1 MKKYPVL
8 RLASLVLA
16 AAIFLTACG
25 GGGGTSS
32 ASPESAAPSS
42 SLPEDTRVE
51 PTGEPQYGGTLRVT
65 INSDPGSLDVML
77 ETSEDTQVP
86 ASHIFETLLSQDLK
100 GNAHTGVCSYEQSE
114 DGMVITLTLRDGLT
128 FHNGDPVTIDDIHA
142 TIDRWLENVTFAQ
155 NAVGSKV
162 ESIEYPDDKTVVFTF
177 AEPAPLALQALSSY
191 DRGPY
196 VMPKSILEEAGS
208 DYITE
213 EMGYIGTGPYQFVEW
228 QSDRHIKLARFDG
241 YVPTDND
248 ADGMAA
254 PKMAY
259 ADEIMIIPVKDK
271 MTRITGVQTGSYDV
285 GIGVPSNMYPTLA
298 SDPSLAVT
306 MTDLG
311 INPGMVFNYIEGPTT
326 DPKLRQ
332 AILAC
337 LDMDSLMMAAEGD
350 PNFYYLSPCFMP
362 KASAFYNEAG
372 LEKYEQY
379 DVEAAKALLAE
390 SSYDGETLIYVTT
403 KDYDY
408 FYKTALLAAD
418 MMRQIGIQVE
428 LTVVDNPTLEQMR
441 SDPSQYNIFSC
452 GLTAKTDPTL
462 IAFLASDDWAGG
474 YASEGKTELINALLS
489 TPGQEERLAL
499 WEELSELLYEEVP
512 VITFGERRN
521 AVVTQSNVH
530 GLFEGTKKYYWNTW
544 LS

>member
-1 MKKYPVL
+1 MKKYRVL
-8 RLASLVLA
+8 RLASLLLAMVVL
-16 AAIFLTACG
+16 FTACG
-25 GGGGTSS
+25 GTT
-32 ASPESAAPSS
+32 ASQSPAPSES
-42 SLPEDTRVE
+42 SPTVLEDTRIE

-65 INSDPGSLDVML
+65 TSSDPGSLDIML
-77 ETSEDTQVP
+77 DTSEDTQIP
-86 ASHIFETLLSQDLK
+86 ASHIFETLLSVDLA
-100 GNAHTGVCSYEQSE
+100 GNAHTGVCSYEESE
-114 DGMVITLTLRDGLT
+114 DGMVLTLTLRDGLT
-128 FHNGDPVTIDDIHA
+128 FHNGDPVTIDDIKA
-142 TIDRWLENVTFAQ
+142 TIDRWLANVAFAQ

-177 AEPAPLALQALSSY
+177 KEPAPLALQALSSY

-196 VMPKSILEEAGS
+196 VMPKFILEEAG
-208 DYITE
+208 DGYITE
-213 EMGYIGTGPYQFVEW
+213 EMGYIGTGPYKFVEW
-228 QSDRHIKLARFDG
+228 QADRHIKLARFED
-241 YVPTDND
+241 YKPTDND

-259 ADEIMIIPVKDK
+259 ADEIMFIPVSDK

-285 GIGVPSNMYPTLA
+285 GIGVPSNMYATMAADPNLA
-298 SDPSLAVT
+298 IS

-311 INPGMVFNYIEGPTT
+311 ITPGLVFNYLEGPTT
-326 DPKLRQ
+326 DVKLRQ
-332 AILAC
+332 AVLAC
-337 LDMDSLMMAAEGD
+337 LDMESLMMAAEGD

-362 KASAFYNEAG
+362 KSSVFYNEAG
-372 LEKYEQY
+372 LEKYQQY

-390 SSYDGETLIYVTT
+390 SSYAGETLIYVTT

-418 MMRQIGIQVE
+418 MMRQIGINVE

-441 SDPSQYNIFSC
+441 SDPTQYSMFSC

-462 IAFLASDDWAGG
+462 IAFLASDNWAGG
-474 YASEGKTELINALLS
+474 YASPGKTELVNKLMS
-489 TPGQEERLAL
+489 TPGQAERLAL